1 MKKLLIALIIFILF
15 MIMSCQ
21 VIANNAVK
29 SIDSRPVVDI
39 NDVKDGVYFGKEETP
54 LVSVEVNVTVKDKRI
69 VDIALLRHENGKGEK
84 AEEMIPEMIKN
95 NTSEV
100 DIVSGAT
107 LSSKVIRAAVRNAL
121 FQGI

>member
-1 MKKLLIALIIFILF
+1 M
-15 MIMSCQ
+15 
-21 VIANNAVK
+21 
-29 SIDSRPVVDI
+29 
-39 NDVKDGVYFGKEETP
+39 GKEETP
-54 LVSVEVNVTVKDKRI
+54 LLRVEVNVTVKDKRI

-100 DIVSGAT
+100 DIVSGTT

-121 FQGI
+121 SQGI

>member
-29 SIDSRPVVDI
+29 SIDSRPIVDI
-39 NDVKDGVYFGKEETP
+39 KDVKDGVYFGKEETP

-100 DIVSGAT
+100 DIVSGTT

-121 FQGI
+121 SQGI

>member
-21 VIANNAVK
+21 VMVNNAVK
-29 SIDSRPVVDI
+29 SVDSRPIVDI

-121 FQGI
+121 SQGI

>member
-21 VIANNAVK
+21 VMVNNAVK
-29 SIDSRPVVDI
+29 SIDSRPIVDI
-39 NDVKDGVYFGKEETP
+39 NDVKDGVYFGKEVAP

-69 VDIALLRHENGKGEK
+69 VDIALLKHENGMGEE
-84 AEEMIPEMIKN
+84 AEAMIPEMIKN

>member
-15 MIMSCQ
+15 MIISCQ

-29 SIDSRPVVDI
+29 SIDSRPIVDI
-39 NDVKDGVYFGKEETP
+39 KDVKDGVYFAKEETP
-54 LVSVEVNVTVKDKRI
+54 LVSAEVNVTVKDKRI

-121 FQGI
+121 SKGI

>member
-15 MIMSCQ
+15 MIISCQ

-29 SIDSRPVVDI
+29 SIDSRPIVDI

-54 LVSVEVNVTVKDKRI
+54 LVSVEVNVTVNDKRI
-69 VDIALLRHENGKGEK
+69 IDIALLKHENGMGEK

>member
-29 SIDSRPVVDI
+29 SIDSRPIVDI

-121 FQGI
+121 SQGI

>member
-69 VDIALLRHENGKGEK
+69 VDIALLKHENGKGEK

>member
-54 LVSVEVNVTVKDKRI
+54 LVSAEVNVTVKDKRI

-84 AEEMIPEMIKN
+84 AEAMIPEMIKY

>member
-1 MKKLLIALIIFILF
+1 MKKLLIALIIFIFF
-15 MIMSCQ
+15 MVISCQ

-29 SIDSRPVVDI
+29 SIDSRPIIDI
-39 NDVKDGVYFGKEETP
+39 NDVKDGVYFGKEVAP

-121 FQGI
+121 LQGI

>member
-1 MKKLLIALIIFILF
+1 MKKLLIALIIFIVF

-21 VIANNAVK
+21 VMVNNVVK
-29 SIDSRPVVDI
+29 SVDSRPIIDI

-54 LVSVEVNVTVKDKRI
+54 LVSVEVNVTVNDKRI
-69 VDIALLRHENGKGEK
+69 IDIALLKHENGMGEK

-121 FQGI
+121 SQGI

>member
-1 MKKLLIALIIFILF
+1 MKKLLIALIIFIVF

-21 VIANNAVK
+21 VMVNNVVK
-29 SIDSRPVVDI
+29 SVDSRPIIDI

-54 LVSVEVNVTVKDKRI
+54 LVSVEVNVTVNDKRI
-69 VDIALLRHENGKGEK
+69 IDIALLKHENGMGEK

>member
-15 MIMSCQ
+15 MIISCQ

-29 SIDSRPVVDI
+29 SIDSRPIVDI
-39 NDVKDGVYFGKEETP
+39 KDVKDGVYFAKEETP
-54 LVSVEVNVTVKDKRI
+54 LVSAEVNVTVKDKRI
-69 VDIALLRHENGKGEK
+69 VDIALLRHENGMGEK

>member
-15 MIMSCQ
+15 MIISCQ

-29 SIDSRPVVDI
+29 SIDSRPIVDI
-39 NDVKDGVYFGKEETP
+39 KDVKDGVYFAKEETP

>member
-21 VIANNAVK
+21 VMVNNAVK
-29 SIDSRPVVDI
+29 SIDSRPIVDI
-39 NDVKDGVYFGKEETP
+39 NDVKDGIYFVKGVSP

-121 FQGI
+121 SQGI

>member
-15 MIMSCQ
+15 MIISCQ
-21 VIANNAVK
+21 VMVNNAVK
-29 SIDSRPVVDI
+29 SVDSRPIVDI
-39 NDVKDGVYFGKEETP
+39 NDVKDGVYFGKEEAP

-69 VDIALLRHENGKGEK
+69 VDIALLRHENGMGEK

-121 FQGI
+121 SQGI

>member
-15 MIMSCQ
+15 MIISCQ

-29 SIDSRPVVDI
+29 SIDSRPIVDI
-39 NDVKDGVYFGKEETP
+39 KDVKDGVYFAKEETP
-54 LVSVEVNVTVKDKRI
+54 LVSAEVNVTVKDKRI

-121 FQGI
+121 SQGI

>member
-84 AEEMIPEMIKN
+84 AEAMIPEMIKY

>member
-15 MIMSCQ
+15 MIISCQ

-29 SIDSRPVVDI
+29 SIDSRPIVDI
-39 NDVKDGVYFGKEETP
+39 NDVKDGVYFGKEVAP

-69 VDIALLRHENGKGEK
+69 VDIALLKHENGMGEK
-84 AEEMIPEMIKN
+84 AEAMIPEMIKY